1 MKRIIRLIPL
11 AYMLPF
17 VALAQGELTEVTSFM
32 DNIVKFINGTL
43 VPFIFALAFL
53 TFLWGVANFFIIG
66 RDAEQAKEKGKEYM
80 LWGIGG
86 FVVMVSVWGIVNL
99 ISGGISLDD
108 ENIQNIPNINL
119 RNN

>member
-11 AYMLPF
+11 AYALPF

-32 DNIVKFINGTL
+32 DNIVKFINGTV

-53 TFLWGVANFFIIG
+53 MFLWGVANFFIIG
-66 RDAEQAKEKGKEYM
+66 RDAEEAKEKGKDYM

-86 FVVMVSVWGIVNL
+86 FVLMVSVWGIVNL
-99 ISGGISLDD
+99 IADGFGFAGEDLI
-108 ENIQNIPNINL
+108 NIPDVDL